1 MDILISNSSEKPIYK
16 QVKNQIKENILS
28 GNITENTKL
37 PSIRTLAK
45 DLQIS
50 VITTKRAYKELEK
63 EGLVET
69 VKGKGTYVASKNKEL
84 YREKK
89 LNLIEEKLFKIIE
102 EAKILGLK
110 SNEFIDLVKILYQEE
125 DKKWIIYWKLKI

>member
-125 DKKWIIYWKLKI
+125 DKK

>member
-45 DLQIS
+45 ELQIS

-102 EAKILGLK
+102 EAKILGLTE
-110 SNEFIDLVKILYQEE
+110 NEFIDLVKILYQEE
-125 DKKWIIYWKLKI
+125 DKK